1 MIDLHSL
8 RIGERVTIAA
18 GQRNQLVVPLS
29 FCPFPVHGILLTL
42 KSDSNNILRSTARL
56 IRTSF
61 STLAV
66 CRTQRLYGGEEHAA
80 GQPEYLSLLQLHT
93 HPVQAERA
101 CNLGGRARLFT
112 ANYPVRD
119 GRPFELPKR
128 RIKECVLYLDKV
140 REYRAR

>member
-66 CRTQRLYGGEEHAA
+66 CRTQRLHRGEEHAA

-93 HPVQAERA
+93 HPVQAKRA
-101 CNLGGRARLFT
+101 CNWAGGPACLQQNTRSA
-112 ANYPVRD
+112 AA
-119 GRPFELPKR
+119 FELPKR
-128 RIKECVLYLDKV
+128 RIKECVLYLDKQC
-140 REYRAR
+140 EYRAR